1 MHERCDTIILPNG
14 KPPRF
19 GFQNQNFIWFSSA
32 VPILTVKFATHRF
45 SSDTNVRRNSTI
57 FQSYFQL
64 GLVAAFTG
72 LAAAVLA
79 YSLKHFT
86 EFFEHAIFYAIEK
99 RPHFPFLIVPLFGLA
114 AIFFCRKYFFK
125 NKKNKG
131 ITEIYKTLDQRKEHL
146 PLYKIPSHYLNGFLT
161 VITGGSTGIEVSTV
175 VATATVGNM
184 AYKQEYSA
192 RVFKRELTCAG
203 VAAGV
208 AVLFANPLA
217 GWLFSVEVIAKKT
230 SKPLLLSCTV
240 SALVAWVF
248 IFFFD
253 NQLLVPVELGEWHW
267 HAIPLFALLGFL
279 GSLLAVYFT
288 LLVTKIKALSSQISS
303 DALRIGIGG
312 LAVGLLIFLF
322 PTLYGD
328 SYIGMNSALE
338 GAQIGQFP
346 SFWILLAIVLLKPLA
361 ASLTLGAGGDGG
373 VFAPS
378 IAAGAFLGLLFASSC
393 NSLLGIDLIPLNC
406 ALVGMAATLSGALHA
421 PFTSLVLI
429 CGILPNGYQL
439 FVPILIGSLIS
450 RFVAAKLLTYN
461 AYTYEE
467 YLKKEKGMANA

>member
-1 MHERCDTIILPNG
+1 M
-14 KPPRF
+14 
-19 GFQNQNFIWFSSA
+19 S
-32 VPILTVKFATHRF
+32 
-45 SSDTNVRRNSTI
+45 
-57 FQSYFQL
+57 
-64 GLVAAFTG
+64 AFTG
-72 LAAAVLA
+72 LAAAVLS

-86 EFFEHAIFYAIEK
+86 EFFEHEIFHTIEAK
-99 RPHFPFLIVPLFGLA
+99 SHFLFLVVPLVGLA

-192 RVFKRELTCAG
+192 RVFKRELICAG

-217 GWLFSVEVIAKKT
+217 GWIFAVEVIAKKIN
-230 SKPLLLSCTV
+230 KPLLLSCTV
-240 SALVAWVF
+240 SAVVAWIF

-253 NQLLVPVELGEWHW
+253 NQVLIPVEVGEWHW
-267 HAIPLFALLGFL
+267 QSIPLFALLGLL

-288 LLVTKIKALSSQISS
+288 LLVTKIKTWSSQIHSN
-303 DALRIGIGG
+303 ALRIGLGA
-312 LAVGLLIFLF
+312 LAVGAMIFLF
-322 PTLYGD
+322 PALYGD
-328 SYIGMNSALE
+328 SYIGMNSAI
-338 GAQIGQFP
+338 GKAQLGQFP
-346 SFWILLAIVLLKPLA
+346 SFWILLSLVLLKPLA
-361 ASLTLGAGGDGG
+361 ASVTLGAGGDGG

-378 IAAGAFLGLLFASSC
+378 IVAGAFLGLLFAAVC
-393 NSLLGIDLIPLNC
+393 NSLLGTDLIPLNC

-421 PFTSLVLI
+421 PLTSLILI
-429 CGILPNGYQL
+429 CGILPSGYQL
-439 FVPILIGSLIS
+439 FAPILIGSLIS
-450 RFVAAKLLTYN
+450 HFAAAKLLPYN
-461 AYTYEE
+461 AYTYEAFMAR
-467 YLKKEKGMANA
+467 EKDLGKI

>member
-1 MHERCDTIILPNG
+1 M
-14 KPPRF
+14 
-19 GFQNQNFIWFSSA
+19 S
-32 VPILTVKFATHRF
+32 
-45 SSDTNVRRNSTI
+45 
-57 FQSYFQL
+57 
-64 GLVAAFTG
+64 AFTA
-72 LAAAVLA
+72 LAASVLS

-86 EFFEHAIFYAIEK
+86 EFFEHEIFHTIEAK
-99 RPHFPFLIVPLFGLA
+99 SHFLFLIVPLLGLA
-114 AIFFCRKYFFK
+114 AIFFCRKYLFK

-192 RVFKRELTCAG
+192 RVFKRELICAG

-217 GWLFSVEVIAKKT
+217 GWLFAVEVIAKKV
-230 SKPLLLSCTV
+230 SKPLMLSCTV

-253 NQLLVPVELGEWHW
+253 NQLLVPVEVGEWHW
-267 HAIPLFALLGFL
+267 EALPLFVLLGLL

-288 LLVTKIKALSSQISS
+288 LLVTRIKTWSSQFSS
-303 DALRIGIGG
+303 DALRIGSGA

-322 PTLYGD
+322 PALYGD

-338 GAQIGQFP
+338 SAQIGQFP
-346 SFWILLAIVLLKPLA
+346 PYWILIALVLLKPLA
-361 ASLTLGAGGDGG
+361 ASVTLAAGGDGG

-378 IAAGAFLGLLFASSC
+378 IAAGAFLGLLFATVC
-393 NSLLGIDLIPLNC
+393 KSLLGIDLIPLNC

-421 PFTSLVLI
+421 PLTSLILI
-429 CGILPNGYQL
+429 CGILPSGYQL
-439 FVPILIGSLIS
+439 FIPILIGSLIS
-450 RFVAAKLLTYN
+450 RFVAAKLLPYN
-461 AYTYEE
+461 AYTYEAFVA
-467 YLKKEKGMANA
+467 KKKDLAKV

>member
-1 MHERCDTIILPNG
+1 ML
-14 KPPRF
+14 
-19 GFQNQNFIWFSSA
+19 S
-32 VPILTVKFATHRF
+32 
-45 SSDTNVRRNSTI
+45 
-57 FQSYFQL
+57 
-64 GLVAAFTG
+64 
-72 LAAAVLA
+72 

-86 EFFEHAIFYAIEK
+86 EFFEHEIFHSIERK
-99 RPHFPFLIVPLFGLA
+99 SHLLFLIVPLLGLV
-114 AIFFCRKYFFK
+114 AIFFCRKYLFK

-192 RVFKRELTCAG
+192 RVFKRELICAG

-217 GWLFSVEVIAKKT
+217 GWLFAVEVIAKKI

-240 SALVAWVF
+240 SALVAWIF
-248 IFFFD
+248 IFFYD
-253 NQLLVPVELGEWHW
+253 NQLLVPVEVGEWHW
-267 HAIPLFALLGFL
+267 QAIPLFGLLGLL

-288 LLVTKIKALSSQISS
+288 LLVTKIKTWSSQLSS
-303 DALRIGIGG
+303 DALRIGIGA
-312 LAVGLLIFLF
+312 LAVGLMIFLF
-322 PTLYGD
+322 PALYGD

-338 GAQIGQFP
+338 SAQLGQAP
-346 SFWILLAIVLLKPLA
+346 SGWFLLAIVLLKPLA
-361 ASLTLGAGGDGG
+361 ASVTLGAGGDGG

-378 IAAGAFLGLLFASSC
+378 IAAGAFLGLLFAACC
-393 NSLLGIDLIPLNC
+393 NSLFGIDLIPLNC

-421 PFTSLVLI
+421 PFTSLILV
-429 CGILPNGYQL
+429 CGILPSGYQL
-439 FVPILIGSLIS
+439 FVPILIGSLVS
-450 RFVAAKLLTYN
+450 RFFAAKLLPYN
-461 AYTYEE
+461 AYTYEAFMA
-467 YLKKEKGMANA
+467 KKKDLAKA